1 MYTGKVVKTF
11 RDKHTSKIHRK
22 GSEYSHEDEKRLKEL
37 SKLGF
42 VKYGDSKTQKEKK
55 QGARQAKSKEKD

>member
-1 MYTGKVVKTF
+1 MFTGKVVKDF
-11 RDKHTSKIHRK
+11 RDKYTRKIHRK
-22 GSEYSHEDEKRLKEL
+22 GSEYSHKDEKRLKEL
-37 SKLGF
+37 AKLGF

>member
-22 GSEYSHEDEKRLKEL
+22 GSEYSHKDEKRLKEL

-55 QGARQAKSKEKD
+55 QGARQTKSKEKD